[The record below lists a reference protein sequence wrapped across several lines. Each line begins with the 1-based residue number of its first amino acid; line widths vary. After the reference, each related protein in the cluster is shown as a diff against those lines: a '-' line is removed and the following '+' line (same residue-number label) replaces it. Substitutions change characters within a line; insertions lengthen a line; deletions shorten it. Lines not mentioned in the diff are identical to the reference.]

1 MTNLIL
7 FLQTTLF
14 TVYFIL
20 TSYYLTWQS
29 AQHHPSLDKC
39 TLITDKPEIEQE
51 ETFIHTGEGDQ
62 TEVIC
67 IIHSSPHAEVSWFKD
82 GLPLDQTNHVI
93 NQRGNRHTLTIAQ
106 VDSSKFGQYT
116 CKASNQYGEDEKTT
130 EVSGN
135 QTLTNNL
142 HPNSHFNL
150 HLQNGIHK
158 YVPIQRGNSNK
169 TLRIVVF
176 KS

>member
-14 TVYFIL
+14 TMYFI

-158 YVPIQRGNSNK
+158 
-169 TLRIVVF
+169 
-176 KS
+176 